1 MRSQYNQYV
10 RGYLD
15 KETADGIVRIA
26 ADALPYW
33 EELGIPLRD
42 NEFQQAI
49 LREAGRL

>member
-1 MRSQYNQYV
+1 MRSQYIQYV

-26 ADALPYW
+26 ADALPYR